1 MKRTIVAFTSGL
13 VLGMAILSM
22 VQKTQPVS
30 AAIAMAAPI
39 PAGSAAAMPMSHCPN
54 IHHAIDALQKAED
67 DMTKAGHDFCGHKEM
82 AIRATGRAMEQLRLA
97 ENCDQCK

>member
-1 MKRTIVAFTSGL
+1 MKRTVVAFTSGL

-39 PAGSAAAMPMSHCPN
+39 PAGSMAAMPMNHCPE

-82 AIRATGRAMEQLRLA
+82 AIRAAGRAMEQLRLA